1 MEMSSNEKI
10 IGAIRFRA
18 TIDVIKSAIRKDS
31 LVLEIG
37 SNDASFRSCFN
48 CKDWFTIDK
57 YGNPD
62 IHIDINDLGVKLP
75 FESGSCDVIIC
86 TEVLEHL
93 TSGSPFVKEMA
104 RVLKPSGC
112 AIISV
117 PNIASIKSRIKVF
130 FGEIPNMAASG
141 DCGPPLGG
149 TGVLSRDG
157 HWVAGHVVDFN
168 LKRLRMYLERSG
180 FKKFQWY
187 NVPVNFRF
195 FGFRICIPGWL
206 SPRSF
211 SDFILVNAGI
221 SKS

>member
-10 IGAIRFRA
+10 IGVIRFRA
-18 TIDVIKSAIRKDS
+18 TIAVIKSVIREDS

-48 CKDWFTIDK
+48 TKNWFTIDK

-62 IHIDINDLGVKLP
+62 IHIDINDVKVKLP
-75 FESGSCDVIIC
+75 FETASCDLIIC

-93 TSGSPFVKEMA
+93 TSGSPFIKEMA

-117 PNIASIKSRIKVF
+117 PNIVSIKSRIKVF
-130 FGEIPNMAASG
+130 FGAMPNMAASG

-149 TGVLSRDG
+149 TGTLTQDG
-157 HWVAGHVVDFN
+157 RWVAGHVVDFN
-168 LKRLRMYLERSG
+168 QKRLRKYLERSG
-180 FKKFQWY
+180 FQSFRWY
-187 NVPVNFRF
+187 MVPVNFKF
-195 FGFRICIPGWL
+195 YKFRICFPSFLTPIT
-206 SPRSF
+206 F
-211 SDFILVNAGI
+211 SDFILVKASI
-221 SKS
+221 T